1 MLKFLR
7 SFPLPLV
14 LAFVAAIVA
23 RGALAVGGDPL
34 DPAWTAITT
43 LAVGLVAGLF
53 TTDSPLAALRA
64 LDPKLV
70 SFALGAG
77 LTYLA
82 VEVFGFAAD
91 DPLAQATI
99 ALIVG
104 SVIGWG
110 WPNAATIA
118 RTNHE
123 VGNAIDPNLAR
134 PSQLP

>member
-7 SFPLPLV
+7 SFPLTLV
-14 LAFVAAIVA
+14 LAFVAAGVA

-34 DPAWTAITT
+34 DPAWTAVTT
-43 LAVGLVAGLF
+43 IAVGVVAGLF
-53 TTDSPLAALRA
+53 TTDSPVAALRA

-82 VEVFGFAAD
+82 TEVFGFAVD
-91 DPLAQATI
+91 DPVAQSAI

-104 SVIGWG
+104 SVVSWG

-118 RTNHE
+118 RTSHE
-123 VGNAIDPNLAR
+123 SGNALA
-134 PSQLP
+134 PDAAA